1 MEVPRAIA
9 ERAMARSLE
18 RYQRRRRWY
27 RQNAVSGVW
36 FSAAYLSYGQLSPV
50 DASGGESLGRSASLR
65 NCGQSPPGQYLAKI
79 KREETFVYGPADMIS
94 FFCSKMYHE
103 GGGSEAFEQ
112 AAREV
117 EAEVKRAVEYIETNV
132 VPKAR
137 RDGEKV
143 LRRLSEELSRWA
155 DRLHDE
161 EQQK

>member
-1 MEVPRAIA
+1 MA
-9 ERAMARSLE
+9 EK
-18 RYQRRRRWY
+18 
-27 RQNAVSGVW
+27 
-36 FSAAYLSYGQLSPV
+36 
-50 DASGGESLGRSASLR
+50 RSA
-65 NCGQSPPGQYLAKI
+65 
-79 KREETFVYGPADMIS
+79 
-94 FFCSKMYHE
+94 
-103 GGGSEAFEQ
+103 SEAFEQ

-155 DRLHDE
+155 DRLHNE